1 MENHKIRK
9 ANSSDV
15 KDILRLLIELAVY
28 EKEPNAVKVTESDL
42 IRDGFGQSP
51 KFECILAEFNSEIV
65 GKYTGSSFGVV
76 FKNNGETLPRHPVQ
90 LYESLGYFIVFIILF
105 LIYKNTTKRN
115 QKGFLIGAFFTL
127 LFGVRFLAEFVK
139 ESQGGFGESIG
150 YLSTG
155 QWLSIPLILLGLIL
169 IAISYKTK
177 ANA

>member
-65 GKYTGSSFGVV
+65 GLAFYTPRYSLYKSFLSEAKKRGVNRV
-76 FKNNGETLPRHPVQ
+76 EWSVLDWNKPAIDF
-90 LYESLGYFIVFIILF
+90 
-105 LIYKNTTKRN
+105 YKNTGAIIDGLDQWKIVRMD
-115 QKGFLIGAFFTL
+115 KEIIEKFL
-127 LFGVRFLAEFVK
+127 
-139 ESQGGFGESIG
+139 S
-150 YLSTG
+150 
-155 QWLSIPLILLGLIL
+155 
-169 IAISYKTK
+169 
-177 ANA
+177 N